1 MSNAENDTM
10 QSRSLPNAAIRT
22 SATLRSD
29 TAVLLPESV
38 FIALIFGG
46 ACWLFDAFLTTSL
59 AGTPISR
66 ALLPSGDALALRS
79 VVSLLV
85 AISAGITS
93 TFLIREFRLRKQED
107 DQPAQSSAE
116 LLESFAECAFAVNG
130 DGEIVDANHAAA
142 HLFSWPVNMFMPM
155 KIDWLIS
162 EYVQD
167 HRHIASFAD
176 LAGEDP
182 DCCNS
187 GSVLVICKAL
197 TGRKFV
203 AELSCMPAPEQERR
217 YIVFLRERTE
227 PAVRPVRKPD

>member
-1 MSNAENDTM
+1 M
-10 QSRSLPNAAIRT
+10 
-22 SATLRSD
+22 RSD

-38 FIALIFGG
+38 LIALAFGG

-66 ALLPSGDALALRS
+66 SLLPTGDALALRG

-93 TFLIREFRLRKQED
+93 TFLIREFRLRKKD
-107 DQPAQSSAE
+107 DERPAQSSAE

-130 DGEIVDANHAAA
+130 DGEIIDANQAAA
-142 HLFSWPVNMFMPM
+142 RLFSWPVNMFMPM

-176 LAGEDP
+176 LSGVDP
-182 DCCNS
+182 DCCSS
-187 GSVLVICKAL
+187 GTVLVICKAL

-203 AELSCMPAPEQERR
+203 AELSCMPAPEQDRR

-227 PAVRPVRKPD
+227 PAVRTARQSDRS

>member
-10 QSRSLPNAAIRT
+10 QTRSLPNAAIRT
-22 SATLRSD
+22 TATLRGES
-29 TAVLLPESV
+29 AVLLPESIL
-38 FIALIFGG
+38 IALAFGG

-59 AGTPISR
+59 AGTPIARS
-66 ALLPSGDALALRS
+66 LLPSGDALALRS

-93 TFLIREFRLRKQED
+93 TFLIREFRLRKQD
-107 DQPAQSSAE
+107 DEQPEQSSAE
-116 LLESFAECAFAVNG
+116 LLESFSECAFAVHA
-130 DGEIVDANHAAA
+130 DGEIIDANQAAA
-142 HLFSWPVNMFMPM
+142 RLFSWPVNMFMPM

-167 HRHIASFAD
+167 ERHIRSFAD
-176 LAGEDP
+176 LAGDDP

-187 GSVLVICKAL
+187 GSILVICKAL
-197 TGRKFV
+197 TGKKFV
-203 AELSCMPAPEQERR
+203 AELSCMQAMEQDRR

-227 PAVRPVRKPD
+227 TPAPQVQKPE

>member
-1 MSNAENDTM
+1 M
-10 QSRSLPNAAIRT
+10 
-22 SATLRSD
+22 
-29 TAVLLPESV
+29 LLPESV
-38 FIALIFGG
+38 LIALAFGG

-59 AGTPISR
+59 AGTPITR
-66 ALLPSGDALALRS
+66 ALIPSGDALALRT

-93 TFLIREFRLRKQED
+93 TFLIREFRLRKQD
-107 DQPAQSSAE
+107 VGQPSQSSAE
-116 LLESFAECAFAVNG
+116 LLESFSECAFAVNS
-130 DGEIVDANHAAA
+130 DGEIIDANQAAA
-142 HLFSWPVNMFMPM
+142 RLFCWPVNMFMPM

-167 HRHIASFAD
+167 DRHIRGFAD
-176 LAGEDP
+176 LCSDDP
-182 DCCNS
+182 ECINT

-203 AELSCMPAPEQERR
+203 AELSCMPAPEQDRR

-227 PAVRPVRKPD
+227 PPVRVARRQD